1 MEFDKPVSFWKQS
14 RYHLFMLFFA
24 KNITYLK
31 NRQKVDT
38 QQIAANLGATFPYL
52 ASGDVSPTVQDL
64 IVLSSLFNVSIDDL
78 LKKDLEARANLAQSK
93 IIKFLVLDV
102 DGTLTDGGMIFTSN
116 GDEMKRFDAK
126 DGRGIINTI
135 KAGIPVGL
143 LSSGLNQPLLEK
155 RAKMLGIQFVFAD
168 EKSKLVTLSK
178 WCNQLNISLENV
190 AYIGDDVNDVKVMQ
204 HVGIAACPSDAV
216 REVRDIAHV
225 ILTKKG
231 GHGCVREFIDEYI
244 FAETE
249 MRI

>member
-1 MEFDKPVSFWKQS
+1 
-14 RYHLFMLFFA
+14 MLFFA
-24 KNITYLK
+24 KNISYLK
-31 NRQKVDT
+31 NRQKIDT
-38 QQIAANLGATFPYL
+38 QQLAANLGATFPYL

-78 LKKDLEARANLAQSK
+78 LKKDLEARANLARSK

-102 DGTLTDGGMIFTSN
+102 DGTLTDGGMIFTST
-116 GDEMKRFDAK
+116 GDEIKRFDAK
-126 DGRGIINTI
+126 DGRGMINTI

-168 EKSKLVTLSK
+168 EKDKLTTLTK
-178 WCNQLNISLENV
+178 WCNELDISLENV

-244 FAETE
+244 LVKKNEWMEEKASV
-249 MRI
+249 

>member
-1 MEFDKPVSFWKQS
+1 
-14 RYHLFMLFFA
+14 MLFFA
-24 KNITYLK
+24 KNISYLK
-31 NRQKVDT
+31 NRQKIDT
-38 QQIAANLGATFPYL
+38 QQLAANLGATFPYL

-78 LKKDLEARANLAQSK
+78 LKKDLEARANLARSK

-102 DGTLTDGGMIFTSN
+102 DGTLTDGGMIFTST
-116 GDEMKRFDAK
+116 GDEIKRFDAK
-126 DGRGIINTI
+126 DGRGMINTI

-168 EKSKLVTLSK
+168 EKDKLTTLTK
-178 WCNQLNISLENV
+178 WCNELDISLENV

-244 FAETE
+244 LVKKNEWMEEEVSSPAS
-249 MRI
+249 